1 MISFLLILI
10 GALLI
15 CKGSYDLDTAEVQE
29 QTEDDEM
36 HLLTACHLSAG
47 RDMIR
52 HGYRPDAEE
61 VLCQAQHM
69 DVWVPDHHTKCT
81 HRLRR
86 N

>member
-1 MISFLLILI
+1 MTSLLLMLI
-10 GALLI
+10 GILLLT
-15 CKGSYDLDTAEVQE
+15 KGTYDLDTAEQPQDPE
-29 QTEDDEM
+29 EADT
-36 HLLTACHLSAG
+36 LTTCHISAS

-61 VLCQAQHM
+61 VVCQAQNM